1 MWFRAGFLSIQCC
14 AAANFTEPRTNLSWI
29 SDGTWFPENQSCIS
43 RPVYKSAHYERARS
57 FSLDIGHKW
66 CYSLPTRK
74 DHDYLVRGTFLSV
87 KQGKTLPHSSFVVLI
102 GVTPIATVKSSDE
115 LTVEGIFRA
124 TRSYTNFCL
133 LKNKG
138 NPYISK
144 VELRPI
150 NSDYLKREPSEI
162 LKLVHRVDAGN
173 KVAEIRYSF
182 ILSQNYI
189 LDWQYSIFFHG
200 NKSSIMKW

>member
-1 MWFRAGFLSIQCC
+1 MSVQCC
-14 AAANFTEPRTNLSWI
+14 ARANFTDPSTNLSWI
-29 SDGTWFPENQSCIS
+29 SDESCFPEIQSCIS
-43 RPVYKSAHYERARS
+43 RPVYKKSHYERARS
-57 FSLDIGHKW
+57 FSSDIGHKW

-74 DHDYLVRGTFLSV
+74 GHDYLVRGTFLSGN
-87 KQGKTLPHSSFVVLI
+87 QERTLPHSSFVVLI
-102 GVTPIATVKSSDE
+102 GVTPIAIVKSSDE

-133 LKNKG
+133 LKTKG

-150 NSDYLKREPSEI
+150 NPYYLKREPSKV

-173 KVAEIRYSF
+173 KGAEIRYSF
-182 ILSQNYI
+182 IVSQNYI
-189 LDWQYSIFFHG
+189 LD
-200 NKSSIMKW
+200 